1 MDNTLDLEHQWD
13 EGNTLL
19 QTGMHIIIHKLL
31 FPYCH
36 NVSYSYQS
44 IMMCEFCIYMTDAM
58 SSNYFLSP
66 CQ

>member
-31 FPYCH
+31 FP

-44 IMMCEFCIYMTDAM
+44 IKLMMCEFCIYMTDAM